1 MLFVLQKLSKP
12 TMTYFQ
18 KALKG
23 FCLFIFFNY
32 QMISKLKISKHRI
45 IIYYLR
51 NISWDYRM
59 I

>member
-32 QMISKLKISKHRI
+32 QMISKLKTANTELLYI
-45 IIYYLR
+45 IFVIFHG
-51 NISWDYRM
+51 I
-59 I
+59 IE